1 MLEQVSALAL
11 KPGGQPA
18 LSVSGA
24 SHSIALPSS
33 AAVPRVQSENTHVSL
48 NSESAAFMNAL
59 SLLLVLENDVIELY
73 CVPGTTVPPAQRS

>member
-18 LSVSGA
+18 LSGA

-48 NSESAAFMNAL
+48 NSESAAFMNAI